1 MKRIPLRQ
9 AQVKWLAAM
18 RRADLVSITLW
29 TFKKDRWVKLEQTG
43 GEWVLTESGFV
54 NSQTTLVTASA
65 KKALKEPFARE
76 FPRSTQL
83 YIQET

>member
-9 AQVKWLAAM
+9 AQVKWLAAL
-18 RRADLVSITLW
+18 RRPDLDSITLW
-29 TFKKDRWVKLEQTG
+29 TFKKDRWIRLEHRQA
-43 GEWVLTESGFV
+43 EWILTESGFE
-54 NSQTTLVTASA
+54 NSQTTLDPESA
-65 KKALKEPFARE
+65 KKALKEAFARE

>member
-9 AQVKWLAAM
+9 AQVKWLAAL
-18 RRADLVSITLW
+18 RQPELESITLW
-29 TFKKDRWVKLEQTG
+29 TFKKDRWVKLEREG
-43 GEWVLTESGFV
+43 DSLLLTESGFQ
-54 NSQTTLVTASA
+54 NTRQELTAAGA
-65 KKALKEPFARE
+65 KKQLKEAFARE